1 MNEMAD
7 DVELRVMEVIRQAVE
22 LDQQND
28 TAFATQILT
37 AVVAEFPGLAI
48 GHSYLGWILSRG
60 GRHREAIEHGRVAV
74 QLSPQSEKASLALFR
89 VLWGAGE
96 RDLAFEE
103 MKRFVAIGH
112 SDEYSLMMKEWE
124 QIENEGQG

>member
-1 MNEMAD
+1 MNQMAD

-22 LDQQND
+22 LDRQND

-37 AVVAEFPGLAI
+37 AVVAEFPELAI

-96 RDLAFEE
+96 RELAFEE

-112 SDEYSLMMKEWE
+112 SDEYSLMLKEWE
-124 QIENEGQG
+124 QIENQGQC

>member
-1 MNEMAD
+1 MAD

>member
-28 TAFATQILT
+28 IAFATQILT

-112 SDEYSLMMKEWE
+112 SNEYSLMMKEWE

>member
-22 LDQQND
+22 LDRQND

-74 QLSPQSEKASLALFR
+74 QLSPHSEKASLALFR
-89 VLWGAGE
+89 VLWGAEE

-112 SDEYSLMMKEWE
+112 SNEYSLMMKEWE

>member
-1 MNEMAD
+1 MT
-7 DVELRVMEVIRQAVE
+7 
-22 LDQQND
+22 

-60 GRHREAIEHGRVAV
+60 GRHREAIEHGSSGRAIVRHSRRRLLWPCV
-74 QLSPQSEKASLALFR
+74 R

-103 MKRFVAIGH
+103 MKRFVAIGPFR
-112 SDEYSLMMKEWE
+112 
-124 QIENEGQG
+124 